1 MVNDHFLHPFRYS
14 AVHPRNEPFREL
26 VNLLFVLSDAV
37 ISHNHYDHLGAP
49 TLKALAQGNPQTVF
63 FVPLGNGEY
72 IVSKQAASAKVLV
85 ELRETP

>member
-1 MVNDHFLHPFRYS
+1 MVNNHFLHPFRYS

-26 VNLLFVLSDAV
+26 VNLLFVLSDTV

-63 FVPLGNGEY
+63 FVPLGNDEH

-85 ELRETP
+85 RLRETP